1 MCVSVVDLQMLQ
13 FEFLL
18 VQLQFLLSNLLLN
31 AMLVLLHYRV
41 IYSYDTVASY
51 YNKVKV
57 IGEDEQVKR
66 VWNDDYNCMG

>member
-1 MCVSVVDLQMLQ
+1 MLQ

-31 AMLVLLHYRV
+31 AMLVLLHLQSH
-41 IYSYDTVASY
+41 IGDSYSTVASY

-57 IGEDEQVKR
+57 IGKDEQLKR
-66 VWNDDYNCMG
+66 ACNDDCNCPG